1 MKACLIGYNLTNFVL
16 AIILNKK
23 GIKVDIISDKNNKIS
38 ISNRTIGISRN
49 NINFLKSVIK
59 KTKYFW
65 PINSIKIFN
74 FKNENSKSLEFKQ
87 NKIENFFIIKNTDL
101 QNLFLNKCNKL
112 KNISF
117 KNYNKNELL
126 KLEKKN
132 YYNFIINSETNN
144 ILSKNFFYKKI
155 QKDLN
160 TTAYTGIL
168 EHKKKDN
175 NTAIQIFTKYG
186 PLAFLPLSREK
197 TSIVYSVENKFKVKN
212 TEVKK
217 EILKFNKYY
226 NEIELSELEKFNLK
240 FSFPRKYIHKNILI
254 FGDNL
259 HKVHPLAGQGFN
271 MTLRDIQQLSKI
283 IDTQISYG
291 LEIDKSV
298 LLEFEKRTQHKNY
311 IFGAGINLIN
321 VFFKIDNKFQ
331 GKISENIFNLLNNNK
346 FFKKTSISLADKG
359 FV

>member
-168 EHKKKDN
+168 AHKKKDN